1 MSENLLYHAFASA
14 VEKAIAPLH
23 ARLDAIMEAEKS
35 KPVEA
40 PKTQPQT
47 HPNDNIQKI
56 VDAEERDR
64 IEAEL
69 KPIWEIVVKTK

>member
-1 MSENLLYHAFASA
+1 MNENLLYHAVASA
-14 VEKAIAPLH
+14 MEKAIAPLH
-23 ARLDAIMEAEKS
+23 AQLDAIMEAEKS

-47 HPNDNIQKI
+47 PPNDNIQKI

-69 KPIWEIVVKTK
+69 KPIWDRVVKTK